1 LELFRLLDALL
12 MPENP
17 FEDGMMKAYH
27 LTIAAAAA
35 GLLLAAGSASATPLA
50 PKSAAAMGVD
60 PLNAAVEPVHYRRH
74 RGARHHYYYPR
85 YRAPA
90 VTFGF
95 APVVTPYYA
104 YPTAILTARIIRGTR
119 TPTHTVMDRR
129 SASASTSARRRR
141 QE

>member
-104 YPTAILTARIIRGTR
+104 YPYGYSYRPYYPRYPHPYTYGYA
-119 TPTHTVMDRR
+119 PTFSFGFHLR
-129 SASASTSARRRR
+129 
-141 QE
+141 